1 MHFPRDPPCVETL
14 AVPGCAHTEAL
25 KRCRFHSRIL
35 SGRASSRTKMLLKVA
50 KRQGLLLEHVPVP
63 FVVFRLYNSLLCLI
77 RGLKRESR
85 FQATA
90 AKEAVE
96 AILPDAEVVDVP

>member
-1 MHFPRDPPCVETL
+1 
-14 AVPGCAHTEAL
+14 
-25 KRCRFHSRIL
+25 
-35 SGRASSRTKMLLKVA
+35 MLLKVA
-50 KRQGLLLEHVPVP
+50 KRHLLEHVP
-63 FVVFRLYNSLLCLI
+63 FAVFSIFNSLLCLI